1 MASLTSKEQED
12 SLPQLQELQRRMT
25 RTFETIEEEDEEPVK
40 KSPVKNAVSQ
50 LVGAIKGDVKTLL
63 KRIVLGNIYTA
74 SLTQVASELKS
85 LSEGNVIAAAQ
96 TAKQYIKTAQERAA
110 MRNKKPASGNIYG
123 SVEEL
128 VKGKPTGDI
137 YPDEVTQKE
146 HQMRDIYPD
155 VPPPRPKKL
164 GNLYKGSIANN

>member
-1 MASLTSKEQED
+1 
-12 SLPQLQELQRRMT
+12 
-25 RTFETIEEEDEEPVK
+25 
-40 KSPVKNAVSQ
+40 
-50 LVGAIKGDVKTLL
+50 L
-63 KRIVLGNIYTA
+63 KRIVLGNIYTV
-74 SLTQVASELKS
+74 SLTQAASELKS

-137 YPDEVTQKE
+137 YPDEVTRKE

-155 VPPPRPKKL
+155 EVTRKEHVSRDIYPEPPRPQKRKL

>member
-1 MASLTSKEQED
+1 
-12 SLPQLQELQRRMT
+12 MT
-25 RTFETIEEEDEEPVK
+25 RSFEMVEEEDEEPVK
-40 KSPVKNAVSQ
+40 KSPIKNAVSQ
-50 LVGAIKGDVKTLL
+50 LVGAIKGDVKSLL
-63 KRIVLGNIYTA
+63 KRIVLGNIYTV
-74 SLTQVASELKS
+74 SLTQAASELKS

-137 YPDEVTQKE
+137 YPDEVTRKE

-155 VPPPRPKKL
+155 EVTRKEHVSRDIYPEPPRPQKRKL